1 MTQPYYDPQIFLLD
15 HDLDKEL
22 LQQTLEIMN
31 FIMSNYEFS
40 GTEDEVEAI
49 IEKLDAEKYALVKQ
63 AFVDVVDK
71 YRDNQTIS
79 IQSIKDKLAE
89 YGYLYL
95 TEIFETTDE
104 QLRILASY
112 LPLIQILK
120 GTLPGL
126 ELIMTL
132 LHVGLEIVE
141 WWEDPENLEILS
153 YVLSLELVNQP
164 VSTQLLPRVK
174 KFSREYVYPLLTNIV
189 YSITYKLNKTPI
201 ISAAIYSKTA
211 IKVWQQFLWLIWAG
225 EGETWNNWTDQAPFQ
240 SPPTH
245 KSLWQGD
252 TGTELVWE
260 SGATEE
266 KENLWSSTTDPK
278 DYRVWQTSM
287 SQNLAEDE
295 ELLEWWIESTYL
307 FGGKPEE
314 CWCVEDPSVEEP
326 LYTYWSPDD
335 SEEAIKV
342 TLMIEPTP
350 ADSIVE
356 INGEIT
362 KAISVLKNSEV
373 IYRVY
378 NTRDTDYITTS
389 GSLNLTEDTIL
400 PIKLIKPEKKCTV
413 KISSKPSSAK
423 IILQDYPIT
432 NSGSIKGST
441 GSVSAT
447 VGFGTHLYWNVSA
460 ENYVSKSGDFKVE
473 KDLNLNVELD
483 SIPTYTLT
491 IIPDPADSLVKIDG
505 KSLKSVE
512 VLQDT
517 KVSWSVSKDHY
528 ISQSGSQFMMGDK
541 TLEISLEKQSYTA
554 VLEINV
560 PSNIAFSG
568 NIESQTLNS
577 VTAKYG
583 TAINCTIIPID
594 SMYRSKTT
602 TFTIDENKT
611 IDIYL
616 EKKEASEV
624 STDLF
629 TFEATSSSDA
639 YQSGSFT
646 TGWKYD
652 SSDNSWNGSTFIAVG
667 PCTIE
672 TTIKSTHSRTN
683 YSDCNGLT
691 VKYNIGNASGQRIE
705 YGSSGAEKVS
715 YTYSYSLA
723 EGETLYYI
731 EGISNWGGS
740 GSSVMQTPSTVKTSI
755 QVRKTE
761 IVYS

>member
-201 ISAAIYSKTA
+201 IGAATYSKTT
-211 IKVWQQFLWLIWAG
+211 IKVWQEFLWLIWAG

-240 SPPTH
+240 DPPAH

-252 TGTELVWE
+252 AGIELVWE
-260 SGATEE
+260 SGDAIE
-266 KENLWSSTTDPK
+266 KQNTWSSTTDEF
-278 DYRVWQTSM
+278 DYRVWQVPA
-287 SQNLAEDE
+287 SQNLSDDE
-295 ELLEWWIESTYL
+295 ELLEWWIESTNL

-314 CWCVEDPSVEEP
+314 CWCIEDGSIEDP

-335 SEEAIKV
+335 TQDTTKV
-342 TLMIEPTP
+342 TLVITP
-350 ADSIVE
+350 IPLDSIVE

-362 KAISVLKNSEV
+362 NSVSVLRGSTV
-373 IYRVY
+373 SYRVY
-378 NTRDTDYITTS
+378 NTRDAEYITNS
-389 GSLNLTEDTIL
+389 GSVILEEDTIL
-400 PIKLIKPEKKCTV
+400 PIKLSKPLKKYTV
-413 KISSKPSSAK
+413 KITAKPSSAK
-423 IILQDYPIT
+423 IILQDHPIT
-432 NSGSIKGST
+432 NSGYIKGTT
-441 GSVSAT
+441 GSAIVT
-447 VGFGTHLYWNVSA
+447 VGSGTHLYWNVSA
-460 ENYVSKSGDFKVE
+460 DNYVEQSGDFEVLT
-473 KDLNLNVELD
+473 DMSLNVELD
-483 SIPTYTLT
+483 AIPTYTLT
-491 IIPDPADSLVKIDG
+491 INPIPEDSIVKIDG
-505 KSLKSVE
+505 KATKSIE

-517 KVSWSVSKDHY
+517 KVSWNVSKAHY
-528 ISQSGSQFMMGDK
+528 ISQSGSQFMIGDK
-541 TLEISLEKQSYTA
+541 EISVSLEKQSYT
-554 VLEINV
+554 VTIDT
-560 PSNIAFSG
+560 NIPATIDFSG
-568 NIESQTLNS
+568 AIDSKSSDS

-583 TAINCTIIPID
+583 TAVNCIIVPED

-602 TFTIDENKT
+602 TFTVDENKT
-611 IDIYL
+611 ISINL
-616 EKKEASEV
+616 ERKEASEV
-624 STDLF
+624 STELF
-629 TFEATSSSDA
+629 TFEKVTTSDA
-639 YQSGSFT
+639 HLSGSFT
-646 TGWKYD
+646 TGYKYD
-652 SSDNSWNGSTFIAVG
+652 GSENTWQSDANYVAVG
-667 PCTIE
+667 PCTVK
-672 TTIKSTHSRTN
+672 TTVQSSHSRETS
-683 YSDCNGLT
+683 SDCSSL
-691 VKYNIGNASGQRIE
+691 VVRYYLSGQDPVWGRSE
-705 YGSSGAEKVS
+705 AGKAS
-715 YTYSYSLA
+715 YTYSYDLA
-723 EGETLYYI
+723 EGQMLYCI
-731 EGISNWGGS
+731 EGLSNWS
-740 GSSVMQTPSTVKTSI
+740 GSSASIIQTPSTVKTSI
-755 QVRKTE
+755 QVSKTE